1 MLPHSIYADGV
12 CLFFQ
17 SVTQMISL
25 LHHQCLSRTMKSKY
39 GIIDTVHIHI

>member
-1 MLPHSIYADGV
+1 MLPQSIYADGV

-25 LHHQCLSRTMKSKY
+25 LHHQPLSRNMKSKY
-39 GIIDTVHIHI
+39 AIIDTVHMHI